1 MRSAGRALA
10 TVAATAALAMA
21 PLGSAQQLLEI
32 DFENGRAVIDDDFRA
47 IRFSPVAF
55 DHARRA
61 IYVRDLEEPD
71 GIMVF
76 SIETGEWLRTHRIAK
91 GEGPRELRE
100 FRGFALSSSAG
111 LHVLGVTK
119 TLLLDSI
126 GAFDGYWQFGGPSA
140 QAICEFGG
148 QPTVAVQGGLKRR
161 GASGGEDDYFGDPV
175 VAGETW
181 VRGPDAGLSEVLKWR
196 DAAVACR
203 QDAAYLVLPNE
214 QFELVQSSQ
223 TTGEL
228 RNSDSGPDS
237 VLVYHDDGRVRRLN
251 VPSEFAEEHGWNRGL
266 MPSIDAEGDLVLASL
281 NGFVPGAIVDPE
293 TGCYGVFRNRE
304 YELYRVFVGIHNDSA
319 VVFHRDREEM
329 TRDGRRQV
337 TIYSEARQVSLHP
350 IRRVSGEPCPG
361 MLPSVRGDD
370 ARDRGQSETP
380 IGGRSRSANRG

>member
-1 MRSAGRALA
+1 M
-10 TVAATAALAMA
+10 VATATATLAMA

-61 IYVRDLEEPD
+61 IYVRDREEPD

-76 SIETGEWLRTHRIAK
+76 SIETGEWLRTHRITK
-91 GEGPRELRE
+91 GEGPRELRGL
-100 FRGFALSSSAG
+100 RGFALSASGG

-126 GAFDGYWQFGGPSA
+126 GTFDGYWRFGGPSTE
-140 QAICEFGG
+140 AICEFGG
-148 QPTVAVQGGLKRR
+148 QPTVAVQGGLRRR

-175 VAGETW
+175 VAGDTW

-203 QDAAYLVLPNE
+203 QDAAYVVLPNE
-214 QFELVQSSQ
+214 QLELVQSST

-228 RNSDSGPDS
+228 LNRGSGPDS

-251 VPSEFAEEHGWNRGL
+251 VPSEFGEEHGWNRGL

-304 YELYRVFVGIHNDSA
+304 YELYRVFVAMHRDSA
-319 VVFHRDREEM
+319 VVFDRDREEM

-337 TIYSEARQVSLHP
+337 TIYSEARRVSLHP

-370 ARDRGQSETP
+370 ARDRRQSETP
-380 IGGRSRSANRG
+380 IGGRWRSANRG